1 MTKRLQYVIAGVML
15 LLATSLTGQR
25 AAKFWWFDTGL
36 KAQYGATSMFNQ
48 TVADS
53 DDWRYDIGTGYS
65 LGGKIGI
72 NKGTSGL
79 TIDVM
84 AATGT
89 ALFED
94 AREPTAVRN
103 TELNYKSLDIYAL
116 YRNNRQLGY
125 VEIGPKFS
133 ILNNAE
139 YSDGVSTEVMDITD
153 SFEGNNVN
161 AVLGFGAYFLGSDGA
176 FSGIIGLRFEYGLTD
191 IVTPSGHELG
201 RPVNDANLNTG
212 GAVTHPVFAGI
223 SFELNWG
230 LGYYGKA
237 SCGGRSKFISF

>member
-25 AAKFWWFDTGL
+25 AAKFWWFDAGI

-48 TVADS
+48 TVGDS
-53 DDWRYDIGTGYS
+53 ENWRYDVGTGYS
-65 LGGKIGI
+65 FGGKIGI

-89 ALFED
+89 AQFED
-94 AREPTAVRN
+94 ATVPTDVVN
-103 TELNYKSLDIYAL
+103 TELTYKTLDIYTL

-125 VEIGPKFS
+125 VEVGPKFS
-133 ILNNAE
+133 IMNSAE
-139 YSDGVSTEVMDITD
+139 YGAGGEVVDVTD
-153 SFEGNNVN
+153 FYEGNNVN

-191 IVTPSGHELG
+191 IVNDSGHASG
-201 RPVNDANLNTG
+201 TPVQDLSLDTG
-212 GAVTHPVFAGI
+212 ASVTHPVFAGI

-237 SCGGRSKFISF
+237 SCGGRSKFIKF